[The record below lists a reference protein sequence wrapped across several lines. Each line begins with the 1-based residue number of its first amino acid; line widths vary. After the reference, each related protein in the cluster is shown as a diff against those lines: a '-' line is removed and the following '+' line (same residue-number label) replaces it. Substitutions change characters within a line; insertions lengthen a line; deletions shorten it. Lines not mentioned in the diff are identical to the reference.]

1 MDFSCAACSRFTC
14 FFIPAKRQSV
24 CTGCFRGVEQLDTD
38 GDVPPR
44 REAVQLHA
52 GRGMEGGGGAV
63 RCQRHLR
70 NRGLPH
76 QGQTQVRRGKG
87 LALEAVS
94 LEDVEAS
101 PQGIHGWADIN
112 ISVPGIEEAST
123 SGDPVPTTPA
133 GSITRKRSHSTSPE
147 DEEKAPA
154 NTASDSKGPGSNK
167 KPKAENPKAKP
178 AAKKKSE
185 SQELRMA
192 EKSAKNLIVLIQ
204 RAQQVVD
211 TITGHVD
218 SFPSEWAW
226 SKSFLEEFHRLQ
238 GQLRTALSPAS
249 GDDLTEFVNE
259 LKISVI
265 SPSEA
270 KQMKKK
276 FGERYQAMLTLF
288 VDRCTAVSEQFLGF
302 NNLFP
307 GPATLAILK

>member
-1 MDFSCAACSRFTC
+1 MLLVVVSHASSYLLKDNLFAQDVFVEWNSWTQTETYLLVERLSSSTQAEEW
-14 FFIPAKRQSV
+14 KEV
-24 CTGCFRGVEQLDTD
+24 VEQCDASATYETEAYHIKA
-38 GDVPPR
+38 R
-44 REAVQLHA
+44 RKFAVA
-52 GRGMEGGGGAV
+52 
-63 RCQRHLR
+63 
-70 NRGLPH
+70 
-76 QGQTQVRRGKG
+76 KG

-259 LKISVI
+259 LKTSVI

>member
-1 MDFSCAACSRFTC
+1 MRAGPSFHIFFGLAQDFLGDLAGIDAGQLGTASFSCRERQKKSRFQVASPKNAPTEQPSAACHLQWLAGAARAELAAQLAVALALPHLPGPVKDF
-14 FFIPAKRQSV
+14 PKDADDAKGLV
-24 CTGCFRGVEQLDTD
+24 DTS
-38 GDVPPR
+38 GYVPR
-44 REAVQLHA
+44 VVSCGIRVQLVSKTS
-52 GRGMEGGGGAV
+52 EGSETPVILA
-63 RCQRHLR
+63 H
-70 NRGLPH
+70 
-76 QGQTQVRRGKG
+76 RRS
-87 LALEAVS
+87 ACAES
-94 LEDVEAS
+94 CDCHTHT
-101 PQGIHGWADIN
+101 P
-112 ISVPGIEEAST
+112 
-123 SGDPVPTTPA
+123 SGSMD
-133 GSITRKRSHSTSPE
+133 S
-147 DEEKAPA
+147 DE
-154 NTASDSKGPGSNK
+154 
-167 KPKAENPKAKP
+167 P